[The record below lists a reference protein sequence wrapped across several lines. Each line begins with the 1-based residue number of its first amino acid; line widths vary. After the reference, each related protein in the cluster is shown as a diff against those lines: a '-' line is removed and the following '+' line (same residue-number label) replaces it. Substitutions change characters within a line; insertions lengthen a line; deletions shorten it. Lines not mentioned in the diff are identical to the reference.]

1 VNDWLVIANPYAGRR
16 KEIEERTRKALA
28 AERIEADIVAPYGEV
43 EVRACVDEAVAAGRD
58 RVVAVGGDG
67 TINLVVGALMQHR
80 WHTPPTL
87 GVLPAGSG
95 SDFVRTF
102 GISQRLEDAVRHLRG
117 DQVYLSD
124 VGLLRGGWGE
134 RHFINVADAGVL
146 AALVKRAERLPRWL
160 GLARYHVAL
169 PLVYPRFPQAEI
181 KLTTDR
187 RNYEGPAMLVV
198 FGNAQFFGGGWNI
211 APRATVTDGHFDMQV
226 FNASKK
232 DVPRLWLRA
241 KSGDHLRDRKVQR
254 FSARRFTLEADP
266 AWPVEADGEYFGS
279 SPVEGEVLAGAI
291 NIKI

>member
-1 VNDWLVIANPYAGRR
+1 VKDWLVIANPYAGRR
-16 KEIEERTRKALA
+16 KEIEQRTRKALQTQ
-28 AERIEADIVAPYGEV
+28 RIEAEIVAPYGEA
-43 EVRACVDEAVAAGRD
+43 EVRACVDEAVVAGRD
-58 RVVAVGGDG
+58 RFVVVGGDG

-80 WHTPPTL
+80 WEDPPIL

-102 GISQRLEDAVRHLRG
+102 GVSQRLEDAAHHLTG

-124 VGLLRGGWGE
+124 VGLLRGSWGE

-146 AALVKRAERLPRWL
+146 AALVQRAEPLPRWL

-169 PLVYPRFPQAEI
+169 GLVYPRFPQAEI
-181 KLTTDR
+181 RLVAGR
-187 RNYEGPAMLVV
+187 RTYEGPAMLVV
-198 FGNAQFFGGGWNI
+198 FANAQFFGGGWNI
-211 APRATVTDGHFDMQV
+211 APRATVTDGLFEMQV

-241 KSGDHLRDRKVQR
+241 KTGDHLRDKKVQR
-254 FSARRFTLEADP
+254 FSADRFTLETDP
-266 AWPVEADGEYFGS
+266 IWPVEADGEYFGAG
-279 SPVEGEVLAGAI
+279 PVEGEIVTGAI